1 MKILGFIPA
10 RGGSKSIKHK
20 NIYKLN
26 NIPLIKYCYN
36 ASKLSKIFTK
46 IVCSTDSLKVKETI
60 DDKFIEFEDRPK
72 KLAKDNTNVADVLKD
87 YLKKTRYKFDWV
99 FLIQPTSPF
108 VLPSHFK
115 LCLSEIKK
123 NKDIKSLQT
132 ICETPHN
139 FHPFNARII
148 KNQKLEFLF
157 KDLRLKLYNK
167 QLKKRIFFFGNIL
180 ATNVESFIKEDNFFT
195 EPSLPIKIESKY
207 CFDFDGKHDIEL
219 AKIISK
225 IYLKDLANESKINY
239 F

>member
-1 MKILGFIPA
+1 M
-10 RGGSKSIKHK
+10 
-20 NIYKLN
+20 
-26 NIPLIKYCYN
+26 
-36 ASKLSKIFTK
+36 
-46 IVCSTDSLKVKETI
+46 
-60 DDKFIEFEDRPK
+60 
-72 KLAKDNTNVADVLKD
+72 
-87 YLKKTRYKFDWV
+87 
-99 FLIQPTSPF
+99 
-108 VLPSHFK
+108 
-115 LCLSEIKK
+115 SEIKK

-207 CFDFDGKHDIEL
+207 CFDFDSKHDIEL